1 MNVNKIQYIFADI
14 DGVVTDGKVSIDIDG
29 NERKQICY
37 RDLDAIGIGRKQGL
51 EFFFITGEDTK
62 MAESIAKRFNVKR
75 AIFGAKDKLSAV
87 KTLISELNI
96 DKEIVCY
103 IGDSD
108 RDAPAIAYVG
118 LGLAPADASRKAL
131 QAADFVTEKV
141 GGNGVLLELVEN
153 IMEDGYR
160 KD

>member
-1 MNVNKIQYIFADI
+1 MY
-14 DGVVTDGKVSIDIDG
+14 
-29 NERKQICY
+29 
-37 RDLDAIGIGRKQGL
+37 
-51 EFFFITGEDTK
+51 
-62 MAESIAKRFNVKR
+62 KRQNVKR

-87 KTLISELNI
+87 KALISELNI

-118 LGLAPADASRKAL
+118 LGIAPADASKKAL